1 MVITKTGFSNSVL
14 LKDDGLLVKI
24 KSISDVWVLVK
35 QVSDF
40 TMLVK

>member
-1 MVITKTGFSNSVL
+1 MVIASVL

-24 KSISDVWVLVK
+24 KSISVVWVLVK
-35 QVSDF
+35 QVPDF